1 MGQGKRNSQLE
12 SSYKAAGWSLLCII
26 VMIIGLTLFGCG
38 TQKEAPVKKEDCCQ
52 SK

>member
-1 MGQGKRNSQLE
+1 MEQGKRRDQVE
-12 SSYKAAGWSLLCII
+12 SSSRHAAWAMIGMIL
-26 VMIIGLTLFGCG
+26 VIIGMTLFGCG

>member
-1 MGQGKRNSQLE
+1 MGQGKREDQIERSAR
-12 SSYKAAGWSLLCII
+12 AAGWAMIGIILL
-26 VMIIGLTLFGCG
+26 VIGMTLFGCG

>member
-1 MGQGKRNSQLE
+1 MGQGKRESQLE

-38 TQKEAPVKKEDCCQ
+38 IQNETTKKKEDCCQ